1 MCVYVAVYLCFSC
14 VWMFWRAVLWVFKGM
29 PKRLC
34 VCVCVCVS
42 ECLCLCVCV
51 YLCVYMCL
59 CVCLRVCV
67 CVHVTHKT
75 SVRRML
81 VRTCMCVC
89 VCVCVCVYVCV
100 CVSEYVCVCACVCVF
115 ACVWYIKHL
124 IDACCQ
130 RSWQCQKRDAF
141 KELPDIWLKSCVLV
155 ISLISSPEFWRRMRM
170 CISSRTSWESP

>member
-100 CVSEYVCVCACVCVF
+100 WVSMCVCVRVCVCLRVCDILNTWLMHV
-115 ACVWYIKHL
+115 ASDHDNVNKGMPS
-124 IDACCQ
+124 
-130 RSWQCQKRDAF
+130 RS
-141 KELPDIWLKSCVLV
+141 
-155 ISLISSPEFWRRMRM
+155 SLIYDWNRAFS
-170 CISSRTSWESP
+170 